1 MPRKLSFS
9 RSLCAVTAASIV
21 LAACTSDDGTA
32 PATTAAS
39 EPATTDATAGNEAP
53 ADTEPPTGTET
64 TPAPDAPTLD
74 GEGLELGLLEP
85 GPGLLTTLFEGQV
98 RGVDAAVQDIADGGG
113 VLGGPLNV
121 TSTAA
126 PLGGS
131 AADVVRTAIDAG
143 AQVLVGP
150 AGSDDAAQVRT
161 ELREAGAIACSA
173 SASVPGLAADQEQFG
188 LFRTA
193 LPDDV
198 VVSYLADAIMARRDE
213 QAPDA
218 VWKVAIVARSDD
230 YGLSVGNA
238 LAASLESRG
247 LDPAVIGYN
256 PQRVLFVGLG
266 AEVTSATPDLTVIVS
281 YEEGAAIV
289 TELTRSG
296 VDPATMVGLDSFL
309 RPRIASI
316 AGPDGDAAAVDGLT
330 MIGTTGN
337 RAFLQR
343 LFTDDDNGQVAN
355 SAQAYDCAMI
365 LALATEAVAGGSSAT
380 MSDAIRDV
388 TAAGVTCTT
397 YADCLDKLRAGDD
410 IDFDGASGRLAID
423 EAGDPTFGRFTTAAV
438 AGGELSIVETV
449 DVDVA
454 EIRRE
459 QAAFAAA
466 AFTTKLQQALT
477 FLGFYD
483 GPIDGLE
490 SPELTAALAAFQESV
505 GLPGTGVYD
514 EATDAALRAALGEFG
529 DLLTTSTADL
539 QVLLTELGFYDGPID
554 GIYSAEVVA
563 AVKALQRQ
571 LGVPETGVLD
581 AATIRAAYE
590 QGVIAGGSASEP
602 VPPTTVPPTTA
613 PPTTAPPTTAP
624 PTTAP
629 PTTSPPAT
637 APPATAPPT
646 TEPTPT
652 TIPPDAGLVTL
663 LETLQADPDFSTFVE
678 LALLSGFADELDRA
692 QRYTVLAPTNAAF
705 DTLTAEELDALRNDP
720 ARLRAALGYHVI
732 VGQLP
737 VAELVDQIETV
748 NGARLEIVG
757 AGADLRVQ
765 GAEISKPDL
774 FATNGVIHGLAEFL
788 TPPG

>member
-1 MPRKLSFS
+1 MS
-9 RSLCAVTAASIV
+9 RNVSLTRWLCAATAASLA
-21 LAACTSDDGTA
+21 LAACTSDDGSDTG
-32 PATTAAS
+32 TST
-39 EPATTDATAGNEAP
+39 EPATTEAAPGTDAP
-53 ADTEPPTGTET
+53 AATD
-64 TPAPDAPTLD
+64 PATDRATDSDAPAATDAPTLD
-74 GEGLELGLLEP
+74 GEGLELGLLAP
-85 GPGLLTTLFEGQV
+85 APGLLNTLFEGQV
-98 RGVDAAVQDIADGGG
+98 RGVDAAVQDIAEAGG

-121 TSTAA
+121 TSTQA

-131 AADVVRTAIDAG
+131 TADAVRTAIDAG

-150 AGSDDAAQVRT
+150 AGSNDAAQVRS
-161 ELREAGAIACSA
+161 ELQQAGAIACSA
-173 SASVPGLAADQEQFG
+173 SASVPGLAADQAQFG

-198 VVSYLADAIMARRDE
+198 VVSYLADAIVARRDE

-218 VWKVAIVARSDD
+218 AWKIAIVARSDD

-247 LDPAVIGYN
+247 LDPSVIGYR

-266 AEVTSATPDLTVIVS
+266 SEVTTSTPDLTVIVS

-296 VDPATMVGLDSFL
+296 LDPATMVGLDSFL
-309 RPRIASI
+309 RPRIATI
-316 AGPDGDAAAVDGLT
+316 AAPDGDATAIDGLT

-343 LFTDDDNGQVAN
+343 LIADDDNAQIAN

-365 LALATEAVAGGSSAT
+365 LALATEAVADGSSAT

-388 TAAGVTCTT
+388 TAGGVTCTT

-410 IDFDGASGRLAID
+410 IDFDGASGKLAID
-423 EAGDPTFGRFTTAAV
+423 EAGDPTFGRFTTATIE
-438 AGGELSIVETV
+438 GGELSIVNTV
-449 DVDVA
+449 DVDIA

-466 AFTTKLQQALT
+466 AFTTKLQQALA
-477 FLGFYD
+477 FLGFYS

-490 SPELTAALAAFQESV
+490 SPELTAALTSFQESV
-505 GLPGTGVYD
+505 GLPGTGLYD

-563 AVKALQRQ
+563 AVKALQRE

-590 QGVIAGGSASEP
+590 QGVISGG
-602 VPPTTVPPTTA
+602 TA
-613 PPTTAPPTTAP
+613 PEPE
-624 PTTAP
+624 
-629 PTTSPPAT
+629 
-637 APPATAPPT
+637 PPT
-646 TEPTPT
+646 TEPPT
-652 TIPPDAGLVTL
+652 TTPPTTTPPTTTPPTTTPPTTTPPATTPPTTEPPEAGLENL

-678 LALLSGFADELDRA
+678 LALLSGFADELDQA

-705 DTLTAEELDALRNDP
+705 DALTADELDELRNDP
-720 ARLRAALGYHVI
+720 ERLRAALGYHVI
-732 VGQLP
+732 VGEFP
-737 VAELVDQIETV
+737 VDELVDQIETV

-757 AGADLRVQ
+757 EGADLRVQ

-774 FATNGVIHGLAEFL
+774 FATNGVIHGLAGFL
-788 TPPG
+788 TPPE